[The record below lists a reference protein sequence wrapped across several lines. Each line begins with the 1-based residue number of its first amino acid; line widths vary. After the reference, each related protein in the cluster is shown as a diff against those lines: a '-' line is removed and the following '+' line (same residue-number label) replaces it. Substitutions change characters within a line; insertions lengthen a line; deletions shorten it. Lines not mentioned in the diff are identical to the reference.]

1 MSQND
6 SRARMDGYQAI
17 VTGYSMLACFKLQV
31 ASAVIGLS
39 ISLVGFS
46 CSSLCTVLTPDGGGS
61 FRVCSTPLACVFI
74 PTDTAIYSLLNFV
87 SAYAGSVDKGQ
98 ILGVSA
104 AQLVDVLGDR
114 FQVGRVNAHCV
125 STQVVK
131 GQSGGNWPFH
141 QCVNETMTISTR
153 ATRHCLGIY
162 RSVTSVGFSSRPR
175 PTGVVS
181 IGSTKLF
188 NPVFKAHLGNPL
200 LTHMDLDY
208 SLNRPLQA

>member
-17 VTGYSMLACFKLQV
+17 STGCSMLTCFKLQV

-39 ISLVGFS
+39 ISLVGF
-46 CSSLCTVLTPDGGGS
+46 CCPSLCTVLTPDGGGS
-61 FRVCSTPLACVFI
+61 FRVCSPPLACVFI
-74 PTDTAIYSLLNFV
+74 PTDTAVYSLLNFV

-104 AQLVDVLGDR
+104 AQLIDVLGDR
-114 FQVGRVNAHCV
+114 FQVGRVNTSGI
-125 STQVVK
+125 STQVVER
-131 GQSGGNWPFH
+131 QSQGNWAFN
-141 QCVNETMTISTR
+141 QCVNEAMPKPTR
-153 ATRHCLGIY
+153 ATRHCYGVC
-162 RSVTSVGFSSRPR
+162 RSVTPVCFSSRPR

-181 IGSTKLF
+181 IGFTKLF
-188 NPVFKAHLGNPL
+188 NPVFKAHLRNPL
-200 LTHMDLDY
+200 LTHMGLDY